1 MKEMEYRLALKK
13 YGSQL
18 WTRERAR
25 EARVELT
32 KFLETAESGET
43 VVIDTKGVEVF
54 DYSYANEL
62 FGKTLLSLPHEYS
75 GRFLVVE
82 NLTTYTR
89 ENLSK
94 ALEALNLA
102 MIERKGK
109 QLELIGKA
117 HLADR
122 ETFDAIVKV
131 KDPVSATTLKDQLS
145 INLTAMNE
153 RLSKLTGLGLIRR
166 EKGASAAGRE
176 QYLYSV
182 LK

>member
-1 MKEMEYRLALKK
+1 MEYKLTLKN
-13 YGSQL
+13 YGGAQL
-18 WTRERAR
+18 WTRDRAR
-25 EARVELT
+25 EARTEIT
-32 KFLETAESGET
+32 KILDKSEAGD
-43 VVIDTKGVEVF
+43 VAIIDTKGVEVF

-62 FGKTLLSLPHEYS
+62 FGKTLLSLPHEYP
-75 GRFLVVE
+75 GRFLIVE

-102 MIERKGK
+102 MIERKGNK
-109 QLELIGKA
+109 IELIGKV
-117 HLADR
+117 HPTDIV
-122 ETFDAIVKV
+122 TFNAIAKA
-131 KDPVSATTLKDQLS
+131 KEPVSASVLKDQLD

-153 RLSKLTGLGLIRR
+153 RLSKLTNMGLTRR
-166 EKGASAAGRE
+166 EKGASIAGRE